1 MLAAIPE
8 ALGEKDTREVMAG
21 LVQLCSIGG
30 AVERSSNQDAHL
42 VAQER
47 DGLDEHLQ
55 VSTSTRE
62 LHAASSPVGL
72 ASTIPALKEGEGL
85 WE

>member
-47 DGLDEHLQ
+47 DGLDEHLN
-55 VSTSTRE
+55 TSTRE